1 MKAHVGILD
10 KDDRSFEFNQ
20 RDFKTVQKLIYE
32 HAGIRLS
39 DTKQDMVYSRMIRRL
54 RATGLSSFADYLRLI
69 ERDREEWEAFVNSL
83 TTNLTSFFRVDY
95 HFPILAEKLKQKAG
109 QNIRIW
115 CSAASTGEEPY
126 SIAMTV
132 IEALGDEAG
141 RVEIIATDIDTSVL
155 AKAEAGIYTED
166 RIERIDQKYRKYF
179 LKGSGARAGF
189 VRVKPEVQRLVSF
202 RQLNLLALDWPVDGI
217 FDVVFCRNVLIYF
230 DKDTQRKVLE
240 RFIPLMPRD
249 GLLFIGHSESLLH
262 LSELF
267 KLRGKTVYELRHSGQ
282 SA

>member
-32 HAGIRLS
+32 HAGIRLT

-83 TTNLTSFFRVDY
+83 TTNLTSFFREDY

>member
-20 RDFKTVQKLIYE
+20 RDFKTVQKLIYG

-54 RATGLSSFADYLRLI
+54 RATGLSSFADYLQLI

-83 TTNLTSFFRVDY
+83 TTNLTSFFREDY

-155 AKAEAGIYTED
+155 AKAEAGVYTED

>member
-83 TTNLTSFFRVDY
+83 TTNLTSFFREDY